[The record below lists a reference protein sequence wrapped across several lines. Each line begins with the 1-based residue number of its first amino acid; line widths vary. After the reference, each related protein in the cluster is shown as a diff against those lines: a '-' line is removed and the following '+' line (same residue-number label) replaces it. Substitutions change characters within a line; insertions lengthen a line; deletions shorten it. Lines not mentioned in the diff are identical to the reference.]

1 MKAKL
6 AALIPAAA
14 ALLSGCEATELGNR
28 AIIQAA
34 AVDYESGEY
43 TVSALLF
50 SAGGGSGGEI
60 DPSNDNVIK
69 ITGTGETFA
78 QAVDDISLTDGKE
91 LYFSENRLLILGG
104 GFADTDVSPM
114 LEALTR
120 DLRCSLNMLVCYSDD
135 PELLTDLRFTEGITA
150 AEKPTDMIENAYN
163 SGSAPRAFLL
173 DLLNDTAAGRETLLP
188 MFTAEENG
196 FGTTADDSGMTAVI
210 SGARVLSDG
219 RLAERLDSTEA
230 VGAMLLQGQSDHII
244 LTFEHGG
251 AEHSCEAYCIKS
263 ERLENGK
270 IRVSAK
276 LRRRNGSPLPD
287 EIKNAALSRL
297 EEIISAAL

>member
-6 AALIPAAA
+6 SALILAAVT
-14 ALLSGCEATELGNR
+14 LLSGCEATELGGR

-34 AVDYESGEY
+34 AVDYSGGEY

-50 SAGGGSGGEI
+50 SSGGGSGGEI

-69 ITGTGETFA
+69 VTGTGETFA

-91 LYFSENRLLILGG
+91 LYFSENRLLILGS
-104 GFADTDVSPM
+104 GFADTDISPM

-120 DLRCSLNMLVCYSDD
+120 DLRCSLNMLVCYADD

-150 AEKPTDMIENAYN
+150 SEKPIDMIENAYR

-173 DLLNDTAAGRETLLP
+173 DLLNDTAADRETLLP

-196 FGTTADDSGMTAVI
+196 FGTTADDSGQTAVI
-210 SGARVLSDG
+210 SGARVLSGG

-230 VGAMLLQGQSDHII
+230 VGAMLLSGKSDRTI
-244 LTFEHGG
+244 LTFQHGG
-251 AEHSCEAYCIKS
+251 TEHSCEAYGIKTT
-263 ERLENGK
+263 RLNTGEIK
-270 IRVSAK
+270 VSAK
-276 LRRRNGSPLPD
+276 LRRRTGAPLPD
-287 EIKNAALSRL
+287 ELKTAALARL
-297 EEIISAAL
+297 EEIISSAL